1 MVPDILTNI
10 AAFIVAISVLVAV
23 HEFGHFIVGRWC
35 GMKVLRFSIGFGKP
49 IWTRVSGKDGTE
61 YCIAR
66 WPLGGYVKFL
76 DGRDSEIAPEDEGR
90 AFNQRPVAARIA
102 VLFAGPA
109 FNFLFA
115 ILAYVALFTSGVP
128 TMKPVLGEIAQ
139 ESYAAE
145 AGLRFGDRIVSVDG
159 KTTDDWESALVAML
173 DSLVDEG
180 RIELEVIGEDGSGLQ
195 KVIVVPGD
203 VARLRETGYLFE
215 GLGISVWEPRAV
227 IATLSEGGAAEAAGL
242 EIGDR
247 ITRIDNAPVG
257 SFYKLRQLVA
267 ERPDM
272 NVDIELLR
280 DNQLLTYRVRLQ
292 SVETETRLAGVLG
305 IGIDSDLSEYWY
317 LRQYGPVE
325 ALGQGIASTW
335 SLTRFTVSMLA
346 SMVTGDV
353 SSKNIS
359 GPINIAQFAGDSASA
374 GLSVFLDFLIK
385 ISISLGIINL
395 LPVPMLDGGQIIY
408 QSIEGIKGSP
418 LSDKI
423 QLIGQQL
430 GILALLLLMTFAFYN
445 DIARLIG

>member
-1 MVPDILTNI
+1 MLDILTNI
-10 AAFIVAISVLVAV
+10 AAFVVAISVLVAV

-49 IWTRVSGKDGTE
+49 IWRRVSGKDGTE

-90 AFNQRPVAARIA
+90 AFNQRPVPARIA
-102 VLFAGPA
+102 VLLAGPL

-115 ILAYVALFTSGVP
+115 VLAYVVLFTSGVP
-128 TMKPVLGEIAQ
+128 TMRPVLGEI
-139 ESYAAE
+139 EPGSYAAD

-159 KTTDDWESALVAML
+159 KPTEDWESALVVML
-173 DSLVDEG
+173 DTLVDDG
-180 RIELEVIGEDGSGLQ
+180 KIDLEVVGEDGSELQ
-195 KVIVVPGD
+195 AAIVVKGD
-203 VARLRETGYLFE
+203 VAPLTEPGYLFK
-215 GLGISVWEPRAV
+215 GLGISAWEPRAV
-227 IATLSEGGAAEAAGL
+227 IATIAEDGAAAAAGL
-242 EIGDR
+242 EPGDR
-247 ITRIDNAPVG
+247 ITGIDGQYVS
-257 SFYKLRQLVA
+257 SFYELRELVA
-267 ERPDM
+267 DRPDM
-272 NVDIELLR
+272 NVELELLR
-280 DNQLLTYRVRLQ
+280 NDQLLTYWVKLQ
-292 SVETETRLAGVLG
+292 SVETETGLTGVLG
-305 IGIDSDLSEYWY
+305 IGIASDLSDYWF
-317 LRQYGPVE
+317 LRKYGPLE
-325 ALGQGIASTW
+325 ALEQGVASTW
-335 SLTRFTVSMLA
+335 SLTQFTVSMLA
-346 SMVTGDV
+346 SMVAGDV

-374 GLSVFLDFLIK
+374 GLMVFLDFLIK

-418 LSDKI
+418 LSDKV

-445 DIARLIG
+445 DIARLVG

>member
-1 MVPDILTNI
+1 MLDILTNI

-49 IWTRVSGKDGTE
+49 IWTRVSGKDQTE

-76 DGRDSEIAPEDEGR
+76 DGRDSEISPEDEGR
-90 AFNQRPVAARIA
+90 AFNQRPVPARIA
-102 VLFAGPA
+102 VLMAGPA

-115 ILAYVALFTSGVP
+115 ILAYVVLFTGGVP
-128 TMKPVLGEIAQ
+128 TMRPVLGEI
-139 ESYAAE
+139 EPGSYAAN
-145 AGLRFGDRIVSVDG
+145 ADLRYGDRIVGVG
-159 KTTDDWESALVAML
+159 GVATDDWESALVAML
-173 DSLVDEG
+173 NGLVDEG
-180 RIELEVIGEDGSGLQ
+180 RIELDVVGEDGSELQ
-195 KVIVVPGD
+195 TAIVVPGD
-203 VARLRETGYLFE
+203 VEPLTEPGYLFE
-215 GLGISVWEPRAV
+215 GLGISVWEPRAIIGT
-227 IATLSEGGAAEAAGL
+227 IAEGGAAEAAGL
-242 EIGDR
+242 AIGDR
-247 ITRIDNAPVG
+247 IMSIDEQPVD
-257 SFYKLRQLVA
+257 SFYELRGLVA

-272 NVDIELLR
+272 NVEVELLR
-280 DNQLLTYRVRLQ
+280 DGQLLTYPVRLQ
-292 SVETETRLAGVLG
+292 SVESEGGLTGVLG

-317 LRQYGPVE
+317 LRKYGLLE
-325 ALGQGIASTW
+325 ALEQGVASTW

-359 GPINIAQFAGDSASA
+359 GPINIAQFAGDSAAA
-374 GLSVFLDFLIK
+374 GLSVFLEFLIK

-418 LSDKI
+418 LSEKI

-445 DIARLIG
+445 DIARLVG